1 MYEQCVMSKKCP
13 PNKHFSNIDFRFLHS
28 GVGETIPV
36 GYLIM
41 QLKDACGPRA
51 LWPKAVPKVT
61 NFTLQTISGLQN
73 LTKTTKFLN
82 CLYHLA
88 TNP

>member
-1 MYEQCVMSKKCP
+1 MSKKCP

-36 GYLIM
+36 GHLIM

-51 LWPKAVPKVT
+51 L
-61 NFTLQTISGLQN
+61 
-73 LTKTTKFLN
+73 
-82 CLYHLA
+82 
-88 TNP
+88 